1 MLALASTQQ
10 GQNPTLVLFLIV
22 VVLVAIFWRAILA
35 IGIAAIFVGFV
46 FLIVT
51 ISVDILHGLHALIP

>member
-22 VVLVAIFWRAILA
+22 VVVVAVCWRAILA
-35 IGIAAIFVGFV
+35 IGIAAITVGFV
-46 FLIVT
+46 LLLVT